1 MYLFEEGL
9 RLSGEHGEGEVGAD
23 EEGREGGSR
32 NPEDRKEEKQFIKEQ
47 GGEFGEEKP
56 EGKDGK
62 GREAV
67 RGDKLTED
75 QEDALIL
82 IFNTCAMNNF
92 STILFNNG
100 FIDCRYELLF
110 IRLFINNMSQF

>member
-9 RLSGEHGEGEVGAD
+9 RSSGEHGEGEVGAD
-23 EEGREGGSR
+23 EEVGSR

-47 GGEFGEEKP
+47 GGEFGEDKA
-56 EGKDGK
+56 EGKSGK

-67 RGDKLTED
+67 RGDKLAED

-92 STILFNNG
+92 STILFNHG

-110 IRLFINNMSQF
+110 IHLFINNMSQF